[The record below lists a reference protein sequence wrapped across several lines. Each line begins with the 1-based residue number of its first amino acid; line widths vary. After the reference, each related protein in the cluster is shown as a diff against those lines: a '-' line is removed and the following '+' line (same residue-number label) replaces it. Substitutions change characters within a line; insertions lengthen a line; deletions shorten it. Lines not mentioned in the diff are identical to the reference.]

1 MLDRIHEMKIPA
13 KSHASVL
20 ADAYVAKIR
29 KKMGPVAT
37 TVVTENDEE
46 RTRIVTKDKVE
57 ELNRHAEEER
67 ARREAVEKER
77 ARREEERARRDA
89 ARPDAVPAPDE
100 GGSRFA
106 HAAKQPPAPESPFQ
120 SLANQIEDA
129 KERTRRE
136 AAEARARARAE
147 AAAKE
152 VAKKQ
157 AVEAALR
164 ERAGGRKSSA
174 RPVVE
179 TPQRRRQQLRPL
191 FLASYM
197 AWSA

>member
-1 MLDRIHEMKIPA
+1 MASMRVHELAKEFGLSSKDMLDRIHEMKIPA

-77 ARREEERARRDA
+77 ARREEERARA
-89 ARPDAVPAPDE
+89 T
-100 GGSRFA
+100 
-106 HAAKQPPAPESPFQ
+106 PPAPTPRP
-120 SLANQIEDA
+120 L
-129 KERTRRE
+129 RTRE
-136 AAEARARARAE
+136 AL
-147 AAAKE
+147 
-152 VAKKQ
+152 
-157 AVEAALR
+157 ALR
-164 ERAGGRKSSA
+164 MPPSS
-174 RPVVE
+174 RPR
-179 TPQRRRQQLRPL
+179 PSRLSKALRTR
-191 FLASYM
+191 
-197 AWSA
+197 